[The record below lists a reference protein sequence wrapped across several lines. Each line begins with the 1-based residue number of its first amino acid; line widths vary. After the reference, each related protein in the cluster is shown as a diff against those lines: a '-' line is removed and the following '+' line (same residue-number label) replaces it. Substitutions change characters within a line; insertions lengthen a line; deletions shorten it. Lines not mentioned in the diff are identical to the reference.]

1 MSSADLQKKL
11 DALKQKSQN
20 TIDAI
25 HSEEKRVERGIY
37 IAQHADMYLDKFD
50 AEFEKKTALTKTD
63 IGFLF
68 VAIGLQIAR
77 QVLLTKMTTRLSDQE
92 AAKRTPG
99 HLEEHSDRHHRYYN
113 PSLDEIISNPVPF
126 DANIGANGALT
137 GGGALGH
144 RVKTFGH
151 DPVLGLV
158 FGTANIATSTLTTTD
173 FQSYHI
179 YTNEGGRDF
188 FSHPASTA
196 KIFEKMREKLTP
208 GNVEGWT
215 IVGASLVK
223 EIIHLRSDIYTKNSL
238 AMPGLAVVDP
248 QLAST
253 IAGYGMDMA
262 NICDIG
268 KQATY
273 AILINS
279 LIAMIHRAF
288 CQDSGFDRKLYE
300 VRTRKILTYSN
311 IASEAANLAYCGITK
326 DWSKLDVGGIL
337 VTIWLIITN
346 REYISRV
353 KQEFLFGRFRDLVLE
368 I

>member
-1 MSSADLQKKL
+1 MSSADLQKEL
-11 DALKQKSQN
+11 DELKQKSQN

-99 HLEEHSDRHHRYYN
+99 HLEEHSNRHHRYYN

-126 DANIGANGALT
+126 DANIGANGALA
-137 GGGALGH
+137 GGGGH
-144 RVKTFGH
+144 RVETLGH

-196 KIFEKMREKLTP
+196 KIFEKMAEKLTP

-253 IAGYGMDMA
+253 IAGYGLDMA

-300 VRTRKILTYSN
+300 VRTRKILMYSN
-311 IASEAANLAYCGITK
+311 IASSAANLAYCGITE

-337 VTIWLIITN
+337 VAIWRIITD

-353 KQEFLFGRFRDLVLE
+353 KQEFLFGRFQDLVGE

>member
-25 HSEEKRVERGIY
+25 QVEKKRVERGIY
-37 IAQHADMYLDKFD
+37 IAEHADMYLDKFD

-77 QVLLTKMTTRLSDQE
+77 QVLLTTMPTRLSDQD
-92 AAKRTPG
+92 AAKKTPG

-126 DANIGANGALT
+126 DANIGANGALA

-188 FSHPASTA
+188 FSHPASTS
-196 KIFEKMREKLTP
+196 KIFVKMWEKL
-208 GNVEGWT
+208 GNVEGMT

-223 EIIHLRSDIYTKNSL
+223 EMIHLRSDTYTKNSL

-248 QLAST
+248 RLASE
-253 IAGYGMDMA
+253 IAQYGLDMA

-300 VRTRKILTYSN
+300 VRTRKILMYSN
-311 IASEAANLAYCGITK
+311 IASSAANLAYCGITE

-337 VTIWLIITN
+337 VAIWRIITD

-353 KQEFLFGRFRDLVLE
+353 KQEFLFGRFQDLVGE